1 MDWTG
6 TGTGKWRNQSI
17 LTMKLHFAKKNCL
30 FVGISAKC
38 SPRFWFR
45 RKDGRG
51 VNDDFHE
58 GDEEHDRADR
68 RRNCRAGR
76 RKNPRQQAKVQNVSR
91 KWCQW
96 FWCLL
101 PVSTF
106 ARYYKIGAAREM
118 AGAQKV
124 FWQILNKPS
133 AAISINDTFRFLHF
147 WKLSSV
153 LRLIRTLLLGT
164 SWRQCLRQL
173 LLEKLSR
180 KLTIMT

>member
-124 FWQILNKPS
+124 FWQIWNKPS
-133 AAISINDTFRFLHF
+133 A
-147 WKLSSV
+147 LSSNIMI
-153 LRLIRTLLLGT
+153 LFNFYIFENSLLFSDWSERSYWGQVEGNVWGNCF
-164 SWRQCLRQL
+164 WR
-173 LLEKLSR
+173 SSPGNWP
-180 KLTIMT
+180 